1 MRPILVLGAVLIVA
15 GILALVIPYIS
26 FTETRRVVDLG
37 PLKVD
42 AKEQRVIP
50 IPAIAGVVAVIAG
63 LGCVYMARKRTA

>member
-26 FTETRRVVDLG
+26 FTETRRVVDIG

-42 AKEQRVIP
+42 AKQERVIP
-50 IPAIAGVVAVIAG
+50 IPAIAGIIAVIAG
-63 LGCVYMARKRTA
+63 LGCVYMARKRA

>member
-15 GILALVIPYIS
+15 GIIALVVPYIS

-42 AKEQRVIP
+42 AKQERVIP
-50 IPAIAGVVAVIAG
+50 IPAIAGIIAVAAG
-63 LGCVYMARKRTA
+63 LGCVYMSRKRA